1 MSIQRLFS
9 LIFSA
14 IIVCASLLCLLV
26 VLLLNNQK
34 QLSASQESRYQS
46 YLLADE
52 LRQSSD
58 DLTRMARTLAVTGD
72 GSYARHYHDI
82 LDIRAG
88 KQPRPQNY
96 QRPHLDFLLAGENS
110 KHGTDPAVALLDL
123 MRAQGFSAAELAKLA
138 EAQANSDALVELE
151 ELAMNAAQG
160 RFKDDKGQFSRL
172 GEPNLQLAA
181 RLMHSAEYHREKA
194 KIMHP
199 VDDFFALLDQRTQG
213 QVAQLSQVSDR
224 YMNAIAAMVVLL
236 LVIAGLGI
244 LAIRRKVSGALLRL
258 SAEAKRIAE
267 GELNTRLDQQNSGEF
282 GVLSHAFSQMVEKLR
297 EIVSNVVHSST
308 QLSVSADQLTT
319 TTSSTLDNIKQQELH
334 TVEVATAIT
343 EMAAT
348 VQEVARHSAQTAE
361 AAQQADQA
369 ADNGRRVVE
378 QMVGSIQHLSG
389 DIGEAAEVVQTLAE
403 HTSSIG
409 SILDVIRSIADQ
421 TNLLALNAAI
431 EAARAGEQG
440 RGFAVV
446 ADEVR
451 SLAQRTQ
458 DSTLEIQGMIERL
471 QSGAQKAV
479 SVMSQSR
486 EQAEAGA
493 RQAGDAGQA
502 LDSITHFNRVISE
515 MAVQIAS
522 AAEEQAAVAHDIS
535 QRIELIR
542 DLASNNAE
550 GSDEVSDATRSL
562 ARLAETLHSQV
573 RHFNLGTADKGH
585 YA

>member
-14 IIVCASLLCLLV
+14 IIACASLLCLLV

-72 GSYARHYHDI
+72 ARYAKHYHDI

-96 QRPHLDFLLAGENS
+96 QRPHLDFLLAGESS
-110 KHGTDPAVALLDL
+110 KHGTGQAVPLLEL
-123 MRAQGFSAAELAKLA
+123 MRTQGFSAEELAKLA
-138 EAQANSDALVELE
+138 EAQASSDALVELE
-151 ELAMNAAQG
+151 EQAMNAALG
-160 RFKDDKGQFSRL
+160 RFKDEQGQYRRQA
-172 GEPNLQLAA
+172 EPDLQLAS
-181 RLMHSAEYHREKA
+181 RLMHSPEYHQEKA

-199 VDDFFALLDQRTQG
+199 VDDFFGLLDQRTQAEVTALG
-213 QVAQLSQVSDR
+213 QVGDR
-224 YMNAIAAMVVLL
+224 YMTAIAAMVALL
-236 LVIAGLGI
+236 LIIAALGI

-267 GELNTRLDQQNSGEF
+267 GELNTRLDQQSSGEF
-282 GVLSHAFSQMVEKLR
+282 GVLSHSFSQMVEKLR

-308 QLSVSADQLTT
+308 QLSVSADQLTS
-319 TTSSTLDNIKQQELH
+319 TTSSTQDNIKQQELH

-369 ADNGRRVVE
+369 ADNGRKVVE

-389 DIGEAAEVVQTLAE
+389 DIGQAAEVVQTLAE

-471 QSGAQKAV
+471 QSGAQTAV

-486 EQAEAGA
+486 EQAETGA
-493 RQAGDAGQA
+493 RQAADAGQA

-542 DLASNNAE
+542 DLASSNAD

-573 RHFNLGTADKGH
+573 RHFNLGGPEKTH